1 MAETKPH
8 GGEPTPHPHP
18 VPLYAVTIHHCIAGG
33 DVAKMKQ
40 LAAEAEKHVADHGN
54 VGAALEVL
62 KAEIAKAEAKHK

>member
-1 MAETKPH
+1 MAEPKQHFT
-8 GGEPTPHPHP
+8 
-18 VPLYAVTIHHCIAGG
+18 PLYAATIHHCIAGG

-40 LAAEAEKHVADHGN
+40 IAAEAEKHVAEHGN